1 MTRTAA
7 VWITTTGRP
16 GDHRIGIVEMDDH
29 FSRATRTVV
38 DWLPLPAGD
47 RAEINDRGDAWLR
60 GHGWKRIGRWLGD
73 GSGWSMLAEVRRAD
87 PFPEWPLLEET
98 TDPATELPTVRE
110 WLDAGAPMREIDQ

>member
-16 GDHRIGIVEMDDH
+16 GDHRIGITEMDDH
-29 FSRATRTVV
+29 FSRATRTLV
-38 DWLPLPAGD
+38 DWLPLPPGD
-47 RAEINDRGDAWLR
+47 LADINDRGDAWLR
-60 GHGWKRIGRWLGD
+60 ANGWERIGRWLGD

-87 PFPEWPLLEET
+87 PFPLLEET
-98 TDPATELPTVRE
+98 SAPAELPTVRE